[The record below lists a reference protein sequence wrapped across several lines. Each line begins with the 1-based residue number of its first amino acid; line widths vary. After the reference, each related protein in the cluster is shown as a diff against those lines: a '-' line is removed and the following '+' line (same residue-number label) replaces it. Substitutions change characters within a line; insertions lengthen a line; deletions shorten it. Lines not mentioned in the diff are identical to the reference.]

1 MVFMQWH
8 ATNNSTLPSLTI
20 RQVYCWIFDAK
31 NRVVVVSKDGTNWQL
46 PGGKPEQGESL
57 ETALIREVYEETGV
71 PLDKV
76 EFNPK
81 LFGYYI
87 VTNDPSYKDEKYIQ
101 LRYHIRINKVLK
113 KLAPGRSND
122 FEEIKHVKSVTVDEL
137 TKIIPWI
144 KKSGEFQEL
153 ERMGIFYES

>member
-1 MVFMQWH
+1 MAYMQWH
-8 ATNNSTLPSLTI
+8 ATSNSTLPSLTI

-71 PLDKV
+71 PLDKGEV
-76 EFNPK
+76 NPK

-87 VTNDPSYKDEKYIQ
+87 VTNDLSYKDEKYIQ
-101 LRYHIRINKVLK
+101 LRYYIRINKVLNK
-113 KLAPGRSND
+113 YQKGEN
-122 FEEIKHVKSVTVDEL
+122 HVRTH
-137 TKIIPWI
+137 
-144 KKSGEFQEL
+144 
-153 ERMGIFYES
+153 

>member
-1 MVFMQWH
+1 MVSMQWH
-8 ATNNSTLPSLTI
+8 ATSNSTLPSLTI
-20 RQVYCWIFDAK
+20 RQVYCWISDAK

-57 ETALIREVYEETGV
+57 EVALIREVYEETGV

-76 EFNPK
+76 EFKPK

-87 VTNDPSYKDEKYIQ
+87 VTNDPNYIDEKYIQ
-101 LRYHIRINKVLK
+101 LRYYIRINKLLK

-122 FEEIKHVKSVTVDEL
+122 FEEIKRVKSVSIDKL

-144 KKSGEFQEL
+144 NNSGEFQEL
-153 ERMGIFYES
+153 VRMGIINES